1 MVRAMHD
8 VIARI
13 SAAGRAAWP
22 EIVPT
27 DELAARIA
35 LHAADPAHDAE
46 LYLASALALRDPAA
60 LRIFER
66 DLVPAI
72 AGALHRLRLPVG
84 ASDEVIQML
93 RVDLLLG
100 DPPRISEYAGTGA
113 LVAWLR
119 VTATRRALRLLRT
132 TRRETRLDDALL
144 DEIADPPRRADPTR
158 QYLRARYTAELKQA
172 VADAFAKLELRQRN
186 LLRQHILDRL
196 TIDDL
201 AELYRVHRVTCSRW
215 IAEARSELGRAT
227 RKQLSRALSLDLGE
241 LDTLLRFLDSDIELS
256 VSRLLGAA

>member
-35 LHAADPAHDAE
+35 LPAADPAHDAE
-46 LYLASALALRDPAA
+46 LYLASALALRDPA
-60 LRIFER
+60 
-66 DLVPAI
+66 
-72 AGALHRLRLPVG
+72 
-84 ASDEVIQML
+84 
-93 RVDLLLG
+93 
-100 DPPRISEYAGTGA
+100 
-113 LVAWLR
+113 
-119 VTATRRALRLLRT
+119 
-132 TRRETRLDDALL
+132 
-144 DEIADPPRRADPTR
+144 
-158 QYLRARYTAELKQA
+158 
-172 VADAFAKLELRQRN
+172 
-186 LLRQHILDRL
+186 
-196 TIDDL
+196 IDDL

-227 RKQLSRALSLDLGE
+227 RKQLSRALSLDLRE